1 MDNNYKNNY
10 NKSHYD
16 RINLVVPAGKKD
28 EIRTLAIAKNMS
40 VNEYIWYAITKE
52 MHNADTIDSFDI
64 SNRRYVGSKRALIS
78 FIRSALKHIRFDS
91 FADIFAGTGVVASA
105 FNSRKRTITN
115 DILYSNYICHYAWF
129 SDTAYD
135 EKKLREILVHYNS
148 LTVNEENYVTENY
161 GNRYFSFENAAK
173 IGYIRDDIERIK
185 AKGMVNNREYALL
198 IMSLLYAIQRADVSR
213 TIGHYMTYLKSPK
226 ADGQLQ
232 LRFPLAP
239 PPSINEGNKCYN
251 MDALD
256 LVKTMPPVDLL
267 YIDPPYQRQYG
278 EYYHLPE
285 NIARWE
291 KGETFGETKRIL
303 TPKSIF
309 SAKTTSSAAFAD
321 LIRYS
326 QNKTKYILVS
336 YNNDPRNNISN
347 IDLMSLLSEY
357 GTTRVFTQNYP
368 SFHGSKQTADNK
380 ERLFLC
386 KVRK

>member
-1 MDNNYKNNY
+1 MTNYKNAY
-10 NKSHYD
+10 NKEHYD
-16 RINLVVPAGKKD
+16 RINLMVPAGEKERIQKF
-28 EIRTLAIAKNMS
+28 ASSQNMS
-40 VNEYIWYAITKE
+40 ANEYIWSAIQKE
-52 MHNADTIDSFDI
+52 MHALDI
-64 SNRRYVGSKRALIS
+64 LQTTNITNRRYVGSKQSLIP
-78 FIRSALKHIRFDS
+78 FIRSAVKNISFHS
-91 FADIFAGTGVVASA
+91 FADLFSGTGVVADT
-105 FNSRKRTITN
+105 FNDKKRIITN
-115 DILYSNYICHYAWF
+115 DILYSNYVCHYAWF

-226 ADGQLQ
+226 ADGRLQ
-232 LRFPLAP
+232 LRLPLAP
-239 PPSINEGNKCYN
+239 TPSTNEGNKCYN

-256 LVKTMPPVDLL
+256 LVKTMPPVDML

-291 KGETFGETKRIL
+291 KVETFGETKRIV

-309 SAKTTSSAAFAD
+309 SAKMTASAAFAD

-336 YNNDPRNNISN
+336 YNSDTRKNMQN
-347 IDLMSLLSEY
+347 IDIMSILSQY
-357 GTTRVFTQNYP
+357 GKTRVFTQDYP
-368 SFHGSKQTADNK
+368 VFHGSKQTADNK